1 MQRLNVLAQATVIVL
16 LQPTLATRI
25 TIYQYVNV
33 VPIQT
38 SRFATQEEI
47 VKMLRDNQLVHV
59 LHLVIVWMKLLT
71 HVIQEPVQQAVD
83 AALIQIQT
91 FVILGGFVSILQCT
105 LNSLHVPVWMPQIAW
120 KILTPVIHL
129 RYLQPVHVVS
139 MDMFPVRMIE
149 NV

>member
-47 VKMLRDNQLVHV
+47 VKMLRDNQLVHA

-91 FVILGGFVSILQCT
+91 CVILGGFVSILQCT
-105 LNSLHVPVWMPQIAW
+105 LNSPHVPVWMPQIAW

-129 RYLQPVHVVS
+129 QYQQPVHVVS
-139 MDMFPVRMIE
+139 MDMFPARMVE